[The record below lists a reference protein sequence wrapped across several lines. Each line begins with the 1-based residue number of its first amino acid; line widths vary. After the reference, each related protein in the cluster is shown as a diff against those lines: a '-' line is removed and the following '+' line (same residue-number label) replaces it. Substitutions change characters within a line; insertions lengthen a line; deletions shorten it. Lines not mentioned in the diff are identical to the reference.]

1 MLLLDEPFGALDTK
15 VRKELRRW
23 LRRLHD
29 EMHISSVFVT
39 HDQEE
44 ALEVADRV
52 VVMNHGRVEQI
63 GTPDEVYS
71 NPASPFV
78 YQFLGNVNVFHSRVH
93 GNWADVGREGVD
105 KMDKAAPEGQAM
117 AFVRPHDIDIEHIQ
131 VAGGLEA
138 MVQDVHAIGPLVRVE
153 LAHASE
159 LIEVELTRERATVLN
174 LVKGQCVWLK
184 PRQVKVFKIAETALE
199 DGGSGI

>member
-1 MLLLDEPFGALDTK
+1 
-15 VRKELRRW
+15 
-23 LRRLHD
+23 
-29 EMHISSVFVT
+29 
-39 HDQEE
+39 
-44 ALEVADRV
+44 
-52 VVMNHGRVEQI
+52 
-63 GTPDEVYS
+63 
-71 NPASPFV
+71 
-78 YQFLGNVNVFHSRVH
+78 VH
-93 GNWADVGREGVD
+93 GNWADVGRDGEGQV
-105 KMDKAAPEGQAM
+105 APEGQAM

-184 PRQVKVFKIAETALE
+184 PRQVKVFKLAETALE